1 MFLEAIKLFSA
12 LPLSLLPPPLL
23 SLPPPPPPHLSLSC
37 VSFLFQMVQCGK
49 CDHWIH
55 ATCENISDETYEIL
69 SELPEDSVV
78 FNCRLCA
85 PQPPGA
91 VPPWR
96 QAITDYTLQSFAK
109 VSKILHSIL

>member
-1 MFLEAIKLFSA
+1 
-12 LPLSLLPPPLL
+12 
-23 SLPPPPPPHLSLSC
+23 
-37 VSFLFQMVQCGK
+37 MVQCGK

-55 ATCENISDETYEIL
+55 ATCESISDETYEIL

-85 PQPPGA
+85 PQPPGV

-96 QAITDYTLQSFAK
+96 QAITDYTLESFAK
-109 VSKILHSIL
+109 VSACYNVHAIVFTIQPRKISLYRKFHPTQLATLAL

>member
-1 MFLEAIKLFSA
+1 MVLLLWKKKLNFKLNIKLIFTCA
-12 LPLSLLPPPLL
+12 
-23 SLPPPPPPHLSLSC
+23 
-37 VSFLFQMVQCGK
+37 FLFQMVQCGK

-109 VSKILHSIL
+109 VSGSYML

>member
-1 MFLEAIKLFSA
+1 
-12 LPLSLLPPPLL
+12 
-23 SLPPPPPPHLSLSC
+23 
-37 VSFLFQMVQCGK
+37 MVQCGK

-55 ATCENISDETYEIL
+55 ATCESISDETYEIL

-85 PQPPGA
+85 PQPPGV

-96 QAITDYTLQSFAK
+96 QAITDYTLESFAK
-109 VSKILHSIL
+109 VSACYNLYHTAKKNFIVREISPNPASYLCIVKI